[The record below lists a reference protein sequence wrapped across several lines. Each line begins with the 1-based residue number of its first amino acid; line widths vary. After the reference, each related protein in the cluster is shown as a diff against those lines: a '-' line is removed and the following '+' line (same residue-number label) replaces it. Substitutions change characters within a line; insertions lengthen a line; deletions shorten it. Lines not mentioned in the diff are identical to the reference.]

1 MDPLNRFLREETPTP
16 PKKKIKFRPTLPP
29 FLPSSQSQNKTASL
43 ESGSHNVAKKKVKSP
58 LQLSPF
64 ASSISS
70 FWGTR
75 VCAGFAFR
83 KQKLSRGERKL
94 RRQTHKK
101 KKGQR
106 KQERTKRDEV
116 FPKENRKRSP
126 NPKFQLFYN
135 QVAVLYCER

>member
-94 RRQTHKK
+94 RRQTHQKK
-101 KKGQR
+101 KRPTKTRAHKERRSFSEG
-106 KQERTKRDEV
+106 KQKA
-116 FPKENRKRSP
+116 FPKP
-126 NPKFQLFYN
+126 
-135 QVAVLYCER
+135 